1 MNLNRSAQIAY
12 FLLRVVAGLMFF
24 HHGAMKM
31 LGWFGG
37 MPDAP
42 GTTPPLLSLIGIG
55 GTIELVG
62 GVALMLGLFTRPV
75 AFLCSG
81 QMAVAYWMFH
91 AKDGAW
97 PIVNHGELAVLYC
110 FIFLYMAA
118 QGGGESS
125 LDAWIRRRRGPVRSA
140 G

>member
-1 MNLNRSAQIAY
+1 MNMNRAAQFAY
-12 FLLRVVAGLMFF
+12 FLLRVVSGLMFF
-24 HHGAMKM
+24 QHGAMKM

-42 GTTPPLLSLIGIG
+42 SPPPFLSLIWVG

-62 GVALMLGLFTRPV
+62 GLALLLGLCTRCV
-75 AFLCSG
+75 AFVCSG

-118 QGGGESS
+118 QGGGDYS
-125 LDAWIRRRRGPVRSA
+125 LDALFRRRRV
-140 G
+140 